1 MADALLIKTLVVIV
15 ASVCAISLVA
25 RIRPPAAADYLLPAV
40 LAWMIACLPGK
51 ALVVI
56 LVGAIMRWPPPVG
69 ARAALILARGGEAG
83 FTAGHP
89 GDESG
94 RNRTERW
101 AACPTGRSREANW
114 AQAQPAT
121 FV

>member
-1 MADALLIKTLVVIV
+1 MAIARRARLDDRVPAWKGPRRNPGWRNHALAATGRC
-15 ASVCAISLVA
+15 ASS
-25 RIRPPAAADYLLPAV
+25 PYS
-40 LAWMIACLPGK
+40 
-51 ALVVI
+51 
-56 LVGAIMRWPPPVG
+56 
-69 ARAALILARGGEAG
+69 GGEAG